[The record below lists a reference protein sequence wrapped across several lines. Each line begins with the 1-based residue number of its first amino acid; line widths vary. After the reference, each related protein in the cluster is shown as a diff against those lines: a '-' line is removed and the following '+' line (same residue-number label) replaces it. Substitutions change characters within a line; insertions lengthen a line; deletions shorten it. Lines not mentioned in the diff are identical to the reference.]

1 MGATNQ
7 GSLRIGFVST
17 RLAGTDGVSLEV
29 LKWKHVLEGMGH
41 LCFAFAGEIDWKEE
55 DRGMTVPEAHFKH
68 PDVAWINGQLF
79 RDHERSTKTSARIHS
94 MIPKLRDAIA
104 EFVRRFDLDL
114 LIAENAFSLPM
125 NLPLGLALAGHV
137 AQTGIRTIAHHHD
150 FWWERERYAGSPAE
164 DYLRAAFPPV
174 FNSVHHVVINSV
186 AGRNLSYRTGVSA
199 SLVPNVMDFAN
210 PASVCDNY
218 CETMFENLGLPPDT
232 HLILQPTRI
241 VPRKQIEKALE
252 LVRRL
257 DRRATLLI
265 THEAG
270 DEGREYLEYLEKL
283 ADILSVEAI
292 FGSDRFDAQRGR
304 LPNGDKIYSLADGY
318 RAAGLV
324 TYCSSI
330 EGFGNAFLEA
340 IYHRRPLI
348 MSAYEI
354 FSRDIQPKGF
364 SVMYFK
370 NFIPDKLVAQAGDI
384 LDDPS
389 KAEEDL
395 ERNYQIGRRHYS
407 LESLERRLHGILEAV
422 LADM

>member
-1 MGATNQ
+1 MSATNPA
-7 GSLRIGFVST
+7 SLRIGFVST

-29 LKWKHVLEGMGH
+29 NKWKHVLEGMGH
-41 LCFAFAGEIDWKEE
+41 QCFAFAGEIDWVEE
-55 DRGMTVPEAHFKH
+55 DRGMTVAEAHFNH
-68 PDVAWINGQLF
+68 PDVDWINEQLF

-150 FWWERERYAGSPAE
+150 FWWERGRYAGSPAE

-174 FNSVHHVVINSV
+174 FNSVHHVVINSI
-186 AGRNLSYRTGVSA
+186 AARNLSYRTGVSA

-210 PASVCDNY
+210 PATVCDQY
-218 CETMFENLGLPPDT
+218 CENMFEDLGLDSDT

-257 DRRATLLI
+257 DRKATLLI

-270 DEGREYLEYLEKL
+270 DEGREYLEYLKKL
-283 ADILSVEAI
+283 ADILNVEPI
-292 FGSDRFDAQRGR
+292 FGAERFDAQRGR
-304 LPNGDKIYSLADGY
+304 TPDGDKIYSLADGY
-318 RAAGLV
+318 RAAALV

-340 IYHRRPLI
+340 IYHRRPLV

-364 SVMYFK
+364 SVMSFK
-370 NFIPDKLVAQAGDI
+370 NFMPDSLIARARGV
-384 LDDPS
+384 LDDPTQV
-389 KAEEDL
+389 EEAI
-395 ERNYQIGRRHYS
+395 ERNYQIGQRHYS